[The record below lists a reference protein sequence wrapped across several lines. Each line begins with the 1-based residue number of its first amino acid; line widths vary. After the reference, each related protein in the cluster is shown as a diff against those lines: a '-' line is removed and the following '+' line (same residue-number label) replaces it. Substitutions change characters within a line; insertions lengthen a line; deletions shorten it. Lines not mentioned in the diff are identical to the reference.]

1 MRRAGLLFGA
11 GLLVGATA
19 MYFVRADHAGVA
31 TPVVTSASNDPP
43 SPSATGGSAPRAIDF
58 LELVAGSV
66 DVTERAA
73 LYQFAAKADRA
84 TIVSLASQ
92 VDALP
97 KIPSRAVALE
107 VLLTRYAE
115 LDAPAAAAL
124 ARELELEAAVT
135 APLFAAWAQRDSNA
149 ALRTLA
155 DLDGPAAMTIGVAL
169 LEILGNDDLGIARVL
184 GAAPQLDPDRFR
196 AEAAI
201 ARAAADPEAAI
212 EDALRL
218 PASKR
223 GNALTA
229 IATAWAKD
237 DVLGALAHVDYIEDN
252 DRRNAFKGAVLRQW
266 ALDDPEAL
274 LAYVF
279 DLSADAQSEAMRDG
293 TLYAPLSALEP
304 LRALEA
310 ADALAGP
317 AAAMVRRT
325 ALMQLAADDPLGAL
339 RHVESLPLGAER
351 QQVLNSIATAY
362 GRLDPEAAIAW
373 AQSQN
378 APELLTSVLAGVVR
392 VNPDRAMDLLLSIPL
407 GEQAR
412 ILQTLPMTSNLRG
425 EQIAVIADRL
435 LAQPSR
441 GPALQMLTNS
451 WAQRTP
457 EEALRWLLAHDG
469 SAASSI
475 SQAGMNLARTNPAAA
490 IGYFDRIPTELRARW
505 ISAVADGY
513 AQNDARA
520 AANWVT
526 QYRGEAGYEAA
537 VAAVASRTAQHD
549 PATAARLFS
558 SIDVSQAPDA
568 AQSARAIA
576 LSWARQDTAAAASWA
591 RELGDDAIA
600 RGAVSVVTNH
610 WAARDAAAARNW
622 TMSLPT
628 GAKRDAALVQ
638 IVGATAGTASGEPR
652 LLDAFSSPTAQQAG
666 ASEAVRIIAQRDADA
681 ARRFADEYLT
691 DPGARQAA
699 ERFIEQSSN
708 GMMFGPPPPRVPPQR

>member
-1 MRRAGLLFGA
+1 M
-11 GLLVGATA
+11 
-19 MYFVRADHAGVA
+19 
-31 TPVVTSASNDPP
+31 
-43 SPSATGGSAPRAIDF
+43 
-58 LELVAGSV
+58 AGSV
-66 DVTERAA
+66 DVSERAA
-73 LYQFAAKADRA
+73 LYQFAAKADRP
-84 TIVSLASQ
+84 TIVALVSQ

-107 VLLTRYAE
+107 ILLTRYAE

-124 ARELELEAAVT
+124 ARELELEAAVA
-135 APLFAAWAQRDSNA
+135 APLFAVWTQRDSTA

-155 DLDGPAAMTIGVAL
+155 DFDGPTALTIGVAL
-169 LEILGNDDLGIARVL
+169 LETLGNDDLGIARVL
-184 GAAPQLDPDRFR
+184 GAAPQIDADRFR
-196 AEAAI
+196 VEAAI
-201 ARAAADPEAAI
+201 ARAATDPEAAL

-218 PASKR
+218 PASKS
-223 GNALTA
+223 GNALAA

-237 DVLGALAHVDYIEDN
+237 DVLGALAHVDYIDDN

-274 LAYVF
+274 LAYVL
-279 DLSADAQSEAMRDG
+279 DMSADEQNEAMRSG

-310 ADALAGP
+310 AEALAGP

-325 ALMQLAADDPLGAL
+325 ALTQLAADDPLGAL

-351 QQVLNSIATAY
+351 QQVLSAIATTY

-378 APELLTSVLAGVVR
+378 APELLSSVLSGVAR
-392 VNPDRAMDLLLSIPL
+392 VNADRAMDLLASIPA
-407 GEQAR
+407 GEQQR
-412 ILQTLPMTSNLRG
+412 VLQMLAMTGNLRG
-425 EQIAVIADRL
+425 EQLAAIADRL
-435 LAQPSR
+435 LAQPNR

-457 EEALRWLLAHDG
+457 EEALRWLLANNR

-475 SQAGMNLARTNPAAA
+475 SQAGMSLARVNPAAA
-490 IGYFDRIPTELRARW
+490 IGYLDRVPNELRARW
-505 ISAVADGY
+505 ISAVAEGY

-520 AANWVT
+520 AANWIG
-526 QYRGEAGYEAA
+526 QYRGEPGYDAA
-537 VAAVASRTAQHD
+537 VAAVAGRTAQHD
-549 PATAARLFS
+549 PVAAAQLFG
-558 SIDVSQAPDA
+558 SIDWSQAPDA

-576 LSWARQDTAAAASWA
+576 LSWARKDIPAAASWA

-600 RGAVSVVTNH
+600 AGAVGVVTSQ
-610 WAARDAAAARNW
+610 WVTRDAAAARNW
-622 TMSLPT
+622 TLSLPT

-638 IVGATAGTASGEPR
+638 VVGATAGTASGDST
-652 LLDAFSSPTAQQAG
+652 LLDAFSTPTAQQAG
-666 ASEAVRIIAQRDADA
+666 VNQAVRIIAQRDAAA
-681 ARRFADEYLT
+681 ARRLADQYLT

-699 ERFIEQSSN
+699 ERFIEQSSD
-708 GMMFGPPPPRVPPQR
+708 GVTFGQPPPRVPPQR